1 MFAELLLAIVFQGS
15 FAQITVSSAVDS
27 TQAVALREHRHKQ
40 PQEKLSSTLFLDERE
55 KLVASK
61 ANLAPVAVTPKPKPA
76 SSIDERPGIAALDLV
91 AVSGIENAS
100 ARLINE
106 AILSRLKATDRFSSV
121 LGSSDLQAMLS
132 MEQQKAALGCE
143 DDGCLAELGG
153 ALGVPLLFSADVG
166 KVGGRFMLNM
176 KILRVDE
183 ANVAAR
189 LTLVYASVDEMIQ
202 ELNEAVDALS
212 AKVFG
217 EAIPESVIARSST
230 PIERTAEQRAQ
241 RLRKF
246 LIAGSTVLVGTG
258 GALAASFYLDAEQH
272 HFNGLASHQSND
284 FERLHQA
291 QNRANIGLGVGVGVA
306 LLGGVLF
313 W

>member
-1 MFAELLLAIVFQGS
+1 MVAELLLAVLVHS
-15 FAQITVSSAVDS
+15 SSAPISVPS
-27 TQAVALREHRHKQ
+27 TV
-40 PQEKLSSTLFLDERE
+40 
-55 KLVASK
+55 
-61 ANLAPVAVTPKPKPA
+61 
-76 SSIDERPGIAALDLV
+76 DERPGMAALDLV
-91 AVSGIENAS
+91 AVSGVEKAS

-132 MEQQKAALGCE
+132 MEQQKAVLGCE

-189 LTLVYASVDEMIQ
+189 LTLVYASIDEMIQ

-217 EAIPESVIARSST
+217 EAIPESVIARSSA

-246 LIAGSTVLVGTG
+246 LVAGSTLLVGAG
-258 GALAASFYLDAEQH
+258 GALAASLYLDAEQQ
-272 HFNGLASHQSND
+272 HFNRLASYQSND
-284 FERLHQA
+284 FERLDQA
-291 QNRANIGLGVGVGVA
+291 QNRANIGLGLGVGVA
-306 LLGGVLF
+306 LLGGFLF